1 MSRKKLQCL
10 VGCIAANDVV
20 GSTVKEVGKQFHK
33 VFMVDD
39 IKKEIMTK
47 LGALEKRIDSE
58 SVKISL
64 ALELQSSL
72 RCSKVNKTQ

>member
-1 MSRKKLQCL
+1 MKKIICFAKNS
-10 VGCIAANDVV
+10 VAANDVV

-58 SVKISL
+58 SVI
-64 ALELQSSL
+64 
-72 RCSKVNKTQ
+72 

>member
-58 SVKISL
+58 SEVSL
-64 ALELQSSL
+64 ALELQRL
-72 RCSKVNKTQ
+72 MLAG

>member
-1 MSRKKLQCL
+1 MKKIISFAKNS
-10 VGCIAANDVV
+10 VAANDVV

-58 SVKISL
+58 SEVSL

-72 RCSKVNKTQ
+72 RYTKVNKTQ